1 MPKASS
7 PLKFSSVVPSQIIKG
22 CWQLSGGHRGDPATD
37 RTSGAAAVADFA
49 PFVSAGVTTL
59 DTGPEACGYGPSEL
73 VIGEA
78 LKSGSIRRDDVQIFT
93 KMCCVGREQQN
104 MTKDWV
110 AQKLDLPRRRLGV
123 DTLDLV
129 QMYWNDYGAKGYVD
143 AALFLT
149 DAKAAEKSARWGS
162 PISTRDAWRR

>member
-1 MPKASS
+1 M
-7 PLKFSSVVPSQIIKG
+7 
-22 CWQLSGGHRGDPATD
+22 
-37 RTSGAAAVADFA
+37 
-49 PFVSAGVTTL
+49 
-59 DTGPEACGYGPSEL
+59 
-73 VIGEA
+73 
-78 LKSGSIRRDDVQIFT
+78 QIFT

-149 DAKAAEKSARWGS
+149 DAKAAGKSASWGS
-162 PISTRDAWRR
+162 FDPRTRDAWRR